1 MAFSTYIY
9 RMNADSV
16 GMYVRGQLEMR
27 RQNFELALAA
37 FSKARSYP
45 GAERQ
50 IANALDSLGSDP
62 EEVSAA
68 LLTAYQNGDLRA
80 LPWLVFESAR
90 NRVQFLDLKALK
102 KELEKFINQ
111 ENPEI
116 LGAQARLLV
125 LNGDFKKGIALLERA
140 VKLNDPAGKTFLAY
154 ICMSQELEK
163 DLSSRIKKMGAKSI
177 FRSSKE
183 GDFDEAG
190 IEYVK
195 NILDQGEFQN
205 FFGANLALLQLE
217 LTTQS
222 RGWISE
228 HARSLTSNP
237 SDFPSQWN
245 DPEYLA
251 ELSFAWLRSNTNA
264 DLTQLILRMKDFSL
278 NDIFLELIEEVRI
291 EAENET
297 LFDDLFEDSES
308 VPVMSATPPRETSL
322 IQDATEMF
330 GAELAVEDFLSILE
344 AGDFNEFAEKS
355 DLLVLSAFQGNEK
368 DYLRASQLIQFIFEK
383 GANFGSYNRYSF
395 YLQSDSLIKTFENQS
410 ISSAFIQELV
420 PRLLTS
426 RPINGG
432 AKKMLSPETYEG
444 LIQAIYFKKGVPSDI
459 SKAIE
464 KAFPTVLEFW
474 DIARRVIFYADE
486 VTNGNFTHLKEFQE
500 VIGKYY
506 PNYQN
511 VESTYFTEDW
521 LWSVSVHET
530 IDIALENHNA
540 IESND
545 FREFV
550 LSLVELDPHFG
561 CKLIYADLWGP
572 SGGYE
577 GLSKNESQQFFVTS
591 KQLTEIIKFGTCD
604 EDSGRDDSCLSN
616 FTLAALHPN
625 SAPETLELILEMDHY
640 ESAPKWAVA
649 RNKNASEKTLMSL
662 AQSSENS
669 WRVIGLIE
677 DEMLNLK
684 SLSKYPAEVQSY
696 VAFAVAVNPSSSDAV
711 LAQIQAIDPSV
722 QAWTDVQA
730 RNMQTSDPL
739 LSDSV
744 VSQIKLAA
752 KR

>member
-1 MAFSTYIY
+1 V
-9 RMNADSV
+9 NADSV

-37 FSKARSYP
+37 FSKAGSYP

-50 IANALDSLGSDP
+50 IANALDSLGSVP

-80 LPWLVFESAR
+80 LPWLVFESAH
-90 NRVQFLDLKALK
+90 NHVQLVEFKALK
-102 KELEKFINQ
+102 KKLEKFINQ
-111 ENPEI
+111 DNPEI
-116 LGAQARLLV
+116 LGAQARLLI
-125 LNGDFKKGIALLERA
+125 LKSDFKKGIALLERA

-154 ICMSQELEK
+154 ICMSQEIEE
-163 DLSSRIKKMGAKSI
+163 DLSRRLKKMGAKSI
-177 FRSSKE
+177 YRSSE
-183 GDFDEAG
+183 DGEFDEEG
-190 IEYVK
+190 IEYVRGL
-195 NILDQGEFQN
+195 LDQGEFQN

-228 HARSLTSNP
+228 HARVLTSNP

-251 ELSFAWLRSNTNA
+251 ELSFAWLRSNSNA
-264 DLTQLILRMKDFSL
+264 ELTQLVLRMKDFSL
-278 NDIFLELIEEVRI
+278 DDIFLELIEEVRI

-297 LFDDLFEDSES
+297 LFDDLFEDSET
-308 VPVMSATPPRETSL
+308 VPLISATVQREISP
-322 IQDATEMF
+322 IQDAREMF
-330 GAELAVEDFLSILE
+330 GAELAIDDFLSILE
-344 AGDFNEFAEKS
+344 AGDFNEYVEKS

-368 DYLRASQLIQFIFEK
+368 DYLRASQLIQFVFEK

-395 YLQSDSLIKTFENQS
+395 YLQSDSLIKAFENQS
-410 ISSAFIQELV
+410 ISSAFIQDLV

-426 RPINGG
+426 RPSNGG

-444 LIQAIYFKKGVPSDI
+444 LIQAIYFKKGVASDI
-459 SKAIE
+459 SKDIE

-474 DIARRVIFYADE
+474 DIARRIIFYADE
-486 VTNGNFTHLKEFQE
+486 VTNGNFTHLKQFQE
-500 VIGKYY
+500 VIRRYY
-506 PNYQN
+506 PHYQD
-511 VESTYFTEDW
+511 VESAYFTEDW
-521 LWSVSVHET
+521 LWNVSVHET

-572 SGGYE
+572 SGGYQA
-577 GLSKNESQQFFVTS
+577 LSRNESQELFVSS
-591 KQLTEIIKFGTCD
+591 KQLTEIIKFGACD

-625 SAPETLELILEMDHY
+625 SAPETLELILGMDHY

-684 SLSKYPAEVQSY
+684 SLSNFPAEVQSY
-696 VAFAVAVNPSSSDAV
+696 VAFAVAVNPSSSNEV
-711 LAQIQAIDPSV
+711 LAQIQAIDPSS
-722 QAWTDVQA
+722 QAWTDVQL
-730 RNMQTSDPL
+730 RNTQTSESLPADE
-739 LSDSV
+739 V
-744 VSQIKLAA
+744 VAQINTVA